1 MMNPKIIIFPPK
13 EAFKHGDYVVF
24 ADTAK
29 NRAAGIVGELGI
41 VHMPDSFLGLLVR
54 RPDRYVMIRGKEWP
68 DYMYYFSDEIQVLP
82 WRGGDSR

>member
-1 MMNPKIIIFPPK
+1 MNRFIIFPPK

-41 VHMPDSFLGLLVR
+41 VHTPDNFLGLLIR
-54 RPDRYVMIRGKEWP
+54 RPDHHVMIRGKQWP
-68 DYMYYFSDEIQVLP
+68 AYMYYFSDEIQVLP
-82 WRGGDSR
+82 WRGTR